1 VVAIQ
6 PATHA
11 LTPGVSA
18 SQVRTLVRALSIAT
32 FLQWLGASTVLP
44 ILPIYL
50 SNHGASDTVIGIAM
64 GAFFAAGVVA
74 QYPIGKL
81 TDRVGQT
88 RVLMSALVLY
98 AVASVGFLLPVGP
111 WADIGLRAL
120 QGAAAGAAEVAA
132 LSMVGRY
139 VPEDRRGAA
148 FGSVFGAQL
157 SAVAVG
163 PLLGSI
169 AGVRYMGVLF
179 VLAGVAAIAACIPIR
194 TRAAALTAQHPPLP
208 VTDEPRV
215 RLRAVPGLPG
225 VFVVALIVGLTA
237 GVYEACW
244 TLLLQF
250 RGAAAWEIGLSWSL
264 FCIPF
269 VAMSVPAGR
278 LADRYDRRWLV
289 IMSLLSSVVLIF
301 IYPYVPSVPWMIALG
316 AVEGLGTSI
325 AFPAAQSLLSQLA
338 PLRQIGHTQ
347 GTFSALQ
354 TAATAV
360 AAALGGA
367 LFGAATWLPFV
378 AAGAVAGL
386 LLMSLPFAWRS
397 ITGRSPAF
405 EPLITQSNNSDAVS
419 HNLDTTAASTR
430 PIR

>member
-1 VVAIQ
+1 VVAMR
-6 PATHA
+6 PAAVTA
-11 LTPGVSA
+11 GAGVSPA
-18 SQVRTLVRALSIAT
+18 ETRTLVRALSAAT

-50 SNHGASDTVIGIAM
+50 ANRGASDTIVGIAM

-81 TDRVGQT
+81 TDRIGQT
-88 RVLMSALVLY
+88 RVLLAALVLY
-98 AVASVGFLLPVGP
+98 ALASVGFLLPVGP
-111 WADIGLRAL
+111 LVDIGLRAL

-179 VLAGVAAIAACIPIR
+179 VLAGAAAIVACIPIR
-194 TRAAALTAQHPPLP
+194 TRAAALTAHREPLPQHP
-208 VTDEPRV
+208 VPRV

-225 VFVVALIVGLTA
+225 VFLVALIVGLTA

-250 RGAAAWEIGLSWSL
+250 RGAASWQIGLSWSL
-264 FCIPF
+264 FCVPF

-278 LADRYDRRWLV
+278 LADRYDRRGLV
-289 IMSLLSSVVLIF
+289 ILSLLSSIVLIF
-301 IYPYVPSVPWMIALG
+301 IYPFVPTVPWMIALG

-338 PLRQIGHTQ
+338 PERQIGHTQ
-347 GTFSALQ
+347 GTFSAMQ

-360 AAALGGA
+360 AAAAGGA
-367 LFGAATWLPFV
+367 LFGVRTWLPFIGSGV
-378 AAGAVAGL
+378 IAAGL
-386 LLMSLPFAWRS
+386 LVALPLTWRS
-397 ITGRSPAF
+397 ISGR
-405 EPLITQSNNSDAVS
+405 QSTETAV
-419 HNLDTTAASTR
+419 HTR
-430 PIR
+430 